1 MTPRRR
7 AVFVTLSVALPVA
20 FAMACVDPPPKIAS
34 IPSSGLAL
42 RVHVFGADAQEA
54 RGYFDSAKQNNRSFT
69 VVQEGGDGDVLVG
82 LENDSPKCVA
92 PTALCSYKVSFRV
105 RDRRGETLQTTTT
118 TVSATADKCSELCAK
133 ALVQVVTKVI
143 DTSAGLLV
151 AAGSVSTHEGG
162 IDPEGG
168 ASTSTADDS
177 GAPSAPLPPSEPP
190 PDPATSSKPGAKK
203 KPGTATKPDAAPKP
217 AIDPA
222 KGEPVMCAVGHGGR
236 LRSEDAEQR
245 AAQVEALKRLNV
257 IDQSEYDCLRKAYLN
272 RL

>member
-69 VVQEGGDGDVLVG
+69 VVQEGGDGDVIVG

-105 RDRRGETLQTTTT
+105 RDRKGDTLQTTTT
-118 TVSATADKCSELCAK
+118 TVSATADKCPDLCSR

-162 IDPEGG
+162 VDPEAGP
-168 ASTSTADDS
+168 APAAADDA

-190 PDPATSSKPGAKK
+190 PDVATPAKPGAKK
-203 KPGTATKPDAAPKP
+203 KPTPGKGDAPPKP
-217 AIDPA
+217 AVDPA

-236 LRSEDAEQR
+236 LPSEEAERR

-257 IDQSEYDCLRKAYLN
+257 IDQAEYDCLRKAYLN

>member
-7 AVFVTLSVALPVA
+7 AVFVTLSFAFPIA
-20 FAMACVDPPPKIAS
+20 FALACIDPPPKIAS

-42 RVHVFGADAQEA
+42 RVHVFGADAQAA
-54 RGYFDSAKQNNRSFT
+54 RGYFDSAKQNNRGFT
-69 VVQEGGDGDVLVG
+69 VVQEGGDGEVLVG

-92 PTALCSYKVSFRV
+92 PTALCSSRRGFRV
-105 RDRRGETLQTTTT
+105 RDRRGEALQATTT
-118 TVSATADKCSELCAK
+118 TVSAPADKCPELCSK

-162 IDPEGG
+162 VDPEGG
-168 ASTSTADDS
+168 VTSSSTDDS

-190 PDPATSSKPGAKK
+190 PDVATAKPGAKK
-203 KPGTATKPDAAPKP
+203 KPAAKPDAPPKP

-236 LRSEDAEQR
+236 LQSDDAEHR

-257 IDQSEYDCLRKAYLN
+257 IDQAEYDCLRKAYLN